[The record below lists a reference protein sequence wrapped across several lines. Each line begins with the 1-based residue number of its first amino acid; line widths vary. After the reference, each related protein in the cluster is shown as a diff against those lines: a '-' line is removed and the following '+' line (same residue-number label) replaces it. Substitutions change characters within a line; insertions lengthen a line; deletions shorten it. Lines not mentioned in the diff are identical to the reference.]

1 MTLKDS
7 ASTAAVEALRPLV
20 DLLLELGVT
29 SPEAES
35 LLRSVYVHAG
45 KAAIERNGEDA
56 TFARIGLLTGI
67 HRNEVAEKLKST
79 PRIDPE
85 REQRTYGAN
94 RVLAGWHNDVRY
106 MTGQKLPKVLEMSG
120 DGSFETLVQSYAPNI
135 SANVVLD
142 EMVRLK
148 AVEKLPTG
156 EVRARTNSI
165 SVAGL
170 DAPGLL
176 ELGVRVKDYTS
187 TLSHNVRE
195 PARARLAET
204 IMSREVSPLA
214 IPLLMRSLRKHTRT
228 YVQQI
233 ESEMN
238 DPRLRRDAKSG
249 EGRVRMGISVFYF
262 EEELENANTKS
273 ASAALNT
280 KQASNDAGDVRKSV
294 RKIGRPPRT
303 ADQKKRRN

>member
-1 MTLKDS
+1 LTLKDS

-20 DLLLELGVT
+20 ELLLELGVT

-56 TFARIGLLTGI
+56 TFARIGLLTGV

-106 MTGQKLPKVLEMSG
+106 MTGQKVPRVLEMTG
-120 DGSFETLVQSYAPNI
+120 DGSFESLVQTYAPNI
-135 SANVVLD
+135 SVNVVLD

-156 EVRARTNSI
+156 EVRARTDSI

-176 ELGVRVKDYTS
+176 ELGARVRDYTS

-195 PARARLAET
+195 PSRPRVAET

-214 IPLLMRSLRKHTRT
+214 IPLLMRSLRSHTRL

-238 DPRLRRDAKSG
+238 DPRLRRDAKGG
-249 EGRVRMGISVFYF
+249 EARVRLGISVFYF
-262 EEELENANTKS
+262 EEELEDAKTS
-273 ASAALNT
+273 P
-280 KQASNDAGDVRKSV
+280 AGDSLGKKKATIDEGETRTAAP
-294 RKIGRPPRT
+294 KIGRPSRI
-303 ADQKKRRN
+303 AAAKKRRH